1 MLKNFAVSDK
11 FCNFVADL
19 CKSDNSQNVKTVK
32 KLNKTNGSIRK
43 NQKKRRRT
51 GVHHRSWPFRLHQQR
66 QQIGEVLGK
75 KVNVQEFQE
84 LVDEYQEVL
93 KMTQGVDNFSEEQL
107 NSIKDEVWNSFV
119 NEQIIQAEAAKI
131 GLTVTDE
138 ELQNMMKEGTN
149 PMLLRSPFVNQQTGR
164 FDATMLTKFLD
175 DYKKNASNPQ
185 LSESYD
191 RIYKYWQF
199 IEKQLRQ
206 QTLAQKYQALL
217 GNAMLSNPV
226 SAKMA
231 FEGQNQESNILLAS
245 IAYSSINDNDV
256 KVDDSDLK
264 AKYEEQKEMFKQTV
278 ETRDI
283 KYVDF
288 QVEASAADRKALMTT
303 MQEASTK
310 LQSGANPAEVV
321 RKAQSQFPYTG
332 IAATKRAYPSD
343 IAAKL
348 DSMSV
353 GQTTAPFESK
363 GDNTLNV
370 VKLISK
376 VQMPDSIEYRQIQ
389 VGGATIEAARK
400 TADSIY
406 TALKAGADFEAI
418 AKKYGQTAQKQWLT
432 SAMYENSAS
441 MDEDSKNYL
450 NAINTLSVN
459 DLKNIEFSQGNIVLQ
474 VTNRKAM
481 VDKYDV
487 AVVKHT
493 IDFSKATYSE
503 AYNKFSQYV
512 SENKTLEE
520 LEKNAA
526 KFGFKVQERR
536 DMFNSEHNVAGLR
549 STRETMKWIFDAKVG
564 EVSPLYECGNND
576 NLLVVALTGIH
587 PVGYRSLE
595 AVKEM
600 VKAEVIRDKKF
611 EQIKTKLAGVAD
623 IAAAKAK
630 GARIDSVNQITFT
643 APVFVQATG
652 ASEPALSGA
661 VAAAKQGEFS
671 KSLVKGNGGAYLFQV
686 LKKAARE
693 GVKFDEK
700 ATEKMLGQ
708 QAAQAASRFMQEL
721 YQKAGVVD
729 NRYLFF

>member
-1 MLKNFAVSDK
+1 MAALGK
-11 FCNFVADL
+11 
-19 CKSDNSQNVKTVK
+19 
-32 KLNKTNGSIRK
+32 IRK
-43 NQKKRRRT
+43 R
-51 GVHHRSWPFRLHQQR
+51 GVALVIIIGLGLFAFIAEEAFRSCEATKNQQR
-66 QQIGEVLGK
+66 QQVGEVLGNK
-75 KVNVQEFQE
+75 INVQEFQA

-93 KMTQGVDNFSEEQL
+93 KMTQGVDNLSEEQL
-107 NSIKDEVWNSFV
+107 NSLKDEVWNSYV
-119 NEQIIQAEAAKI
+119 NEQIIANEAGKI

-138 ELQNMMKEGTN
+138 EMQNVMKEGTN
-149 PMLLRSPFVNQQTGR
+149 PMLLRTPFVNQETGR
-164 FDATMLTKFLD
+164 FDVTMLTKFLA

-185 LSESYD
+185 VAESYQK
-191 RIYKYWQF
+191 IYQFWQF
-199 IEKQLRQ
+199 IEKQLRS
-206 QTLAQKYQALL
+206 QTLAQKYQALI
-217 GNAMLSNPV
+217 GNSLLSNPV

-231 FEGQNQESNILLAS
+231 FEAQNQESDVELAS
-245 IAYSSINDNDV
+245 IAYSTVNDNDV
-256 KVDDSDLK
+256 QVAESDLK
-264 AKYEEQKEMFKQTV
+264 AEYDAKKEMFKQTV

-283 KYVDF
+283 KYVSF
-288 QVEASAADRKALMTT
+288 QVVASAADRKALMAT
-303 MQEASTK
+303 MVDASQK

-332 IAATKRAYPSD
+332 IAATKRAYPYD

-376 VQMPDSIEYRQIQ
+376 SQMPDSIEYRQIQ
-389 VGGATIEAARK
+389 IGGATAEAAHK
-400 TADSIY
+400 TADSVY
-406 TALKAGADFEAI
+406 TALKAGANFEEL
-418 AKKYGQTAQKQWLT
+418 AKKYGQAGETQWLT
-432 SAMYENSAS
+432 SAMYENSNS
-441 MDEDSKNYL
+441 MDEESKNYL
-450 NAINTLSVN
+450 NAINTLAVN
-459 DLKNIEFSQGNIVLQ
+459 DVKNLEFAQGNIILQ

-487 AVVKHT
+487 AVIKHT
-493 IDFSKATYSE
+493 IDFSKDTYSE

-512 SENKTLEE
+512 SENKTLAD

-526 KFGFKVQERR
+526 KFGFNVQERK
-536 DMFNSEHNVAGLR
+536 DLFNSEHNVAGLR
-549 STRETMKWIFDAKVG
+549 STREAMKWIFDAKEG

-576 NLLVVALTGIH
+576 NLLVVAMTKIH

-595 AVKEM
+595 TMKDV
-600 VKAEVIRDKKF
+600 VRQEVIRDKKF
-611 EQIKTKLAGVAD
+611 EQIKAKLAGVAD

-630 GARIDSVNQITFT
+630 GARIDSVNQVTFT

-661 VAAAKQGEFS
+661 VAASKQGDFS
-671 KSLVKGNGGAYLFQV
+671 KAVVKGNGGAYLFKV
-686 LKKAARE
+686 LKKSERQ

-700 ATEKMLGQ
+700 VAEQQLQQ
-708 QAAQAASRFMQEL
+708 QAMQAAGRFLQEL
-721 YQKAGVVD
+721 YQKADVVD

>member
-1 MLKNFAVSDK
+1 MAALGK
-11 FCNFVADL
+11 
-19 CKSDNSQNVKTVK
+19 
-32 KLNKTNGSIRK
+32 IRK
-43 NQKKRRRT
+43 R
-51 GVHHRSWPFRLHQQR
+51 GVALVCIIGLGLFAFIAEEAFRSCEATKNQQR
-66 QQIGEVLGK
+66 QQIGEVLGN
-75 KVNVQEFQE
+75 KVNVQEFQA

-93 KMTQGVDNFSEEQL
+93 KMTQGIDNFSEEQL

-119 NEQIIQAEAAKI
+119 NEQIIQAEAAKV

-138 ELQNMMKEGTN
+138 ELQNVMKEGTN
-149 PMLLRSPFVNQQTGR
+149 PMLMRSPFVNQQTGR
-164 FDATMLTKFLD
+164 FDVTMLTKFLD

-185 LSESYD
+185 MAESYE

-206 QTLAQKYQALL
+206 QTLAQKYQALI
-217 GNAMLSNPV
+217 GNALLSNPV

-231 FEGQNQESNILLAS
+231 FDGQNQESNIQLAS

-288 QVEASAADRKALMTT
+288 QVEASAADRKALLTT

-310 LQSGANPAEVV
+310 LQSGANPAEVI

-353 GQTTAPFESK
+353 GQTTAPFETK

-370 VKLISK
+370 VKLIAK

-418 AKKYGQTAQKQWLT
+418 AKKYGQTAEKQWLT

-450 NAINTLSVN
+450 NSINTLSVN

-512 SENKTLEE
+512 SENKTIED
-520 LEKNAA
+520 LEKNAS

-549 STRETMKWIFDAKVG
+549 ATRETMKWIFDAKVG

-587 PVGYRSLE
+587 P
-595 AVKEM
+595 
-600 VKAEVIRDKKF
+600 

-652 ASEPALSGA
+652 ASEPALAGA

-671 KSLVKGNGGAYLFQV
+671 KAIVKGNGGAYLFQV

-700 ATEKMLGQ
+700 ATEKMLQQ
-708 QAAQAASRFMQEL
+708 QAAQAAARFMQEL